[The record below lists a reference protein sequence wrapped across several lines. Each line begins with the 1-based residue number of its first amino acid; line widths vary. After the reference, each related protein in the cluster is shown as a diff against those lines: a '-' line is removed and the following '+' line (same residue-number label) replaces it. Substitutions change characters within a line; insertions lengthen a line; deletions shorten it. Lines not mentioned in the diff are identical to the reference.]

1 MYIYRHIFIYTN
13 VCACT
18 YMNLYIFVQSYRCIH
33 HCTKFGIYLTL
44 HFSVKPS
51 NDSFSAHL
59 HDIYCNFAWKCK
71 GLKGVTL
78 VTFNQLIKDVMAL
91 MV

>member
-1 MYIYRHIFIYTN
+1 MKQKCLCPEALEKYN
-13 VCACT
+13 V
-18 YMNLYIFVQSYRCIH
+18 LYVN

-44 HFSVKPS
+44 HFSVKSS
-51 NDSFSAHL
+51 NDFLSAHL
-59 HDIYCNFAWKCK
+59 HNIYSNFAWKCK
-71 GLKGVTL
+71 VLKGVTL